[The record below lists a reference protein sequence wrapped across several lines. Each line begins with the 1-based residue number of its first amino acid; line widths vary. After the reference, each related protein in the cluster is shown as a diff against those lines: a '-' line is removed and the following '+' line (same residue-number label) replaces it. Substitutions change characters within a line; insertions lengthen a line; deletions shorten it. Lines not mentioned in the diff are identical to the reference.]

1 VARKSRKNQP
11 DEPEPIQTVKYPA
24 TGYTR
29 ISNDNEKSEDSI
41 ENQAAIIR
49 EYVKDKPEL
58 MVETVCSMKET
69 IRIGGEDKPREL
81 VKSRILKV
89 DQFHVEYV
97 LDAMSKNTTEVRN
110 IKGYL
115 LTAIYN
121 APNTIGN
128 YYKSR
133 VNHDFYGGT

>member
-1 VARKSRKNQP
+1 MDIYRTI
-11 DEPEPIQTVKYPA
+11 IQTNI
-24 TGYTR
+24 GYECLCEQYKFGSDE
-29 ISNDNEKSEDSI
+29 IDEI
-41 ENQAAIIR
+41 L
-49 EYVKDKPEL
+49 EL
-58 MVETVCSMKET
+58 MVEAVCSSKEA
-69 IRIGGEDKPREL
+69 IRIGGEDMPHAL
-81 VKSRILKV
+81 VKSRMLKI

-97 LDAMSKNTTEVRN
+97 LDSLSKNTTEVRN

-133 VNHDFYGGT
+133 VNHDMYGG